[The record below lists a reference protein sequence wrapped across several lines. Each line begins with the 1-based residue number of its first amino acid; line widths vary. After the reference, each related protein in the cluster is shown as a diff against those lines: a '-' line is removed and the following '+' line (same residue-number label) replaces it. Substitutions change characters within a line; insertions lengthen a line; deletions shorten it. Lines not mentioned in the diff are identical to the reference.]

1 MGKILKKASKVVRKV
16 IPKEIRPALPF
27 IAAYYG
33 GPLLAEKF
41 SMNPAFAKF
50 LTASAASKAQGDD
63 TKAALRS
70 GIFAAAPD
78 VIGAGLEKAGGSE
91 ILSNLPKVGEGLT
104 KAGKY
109 LQVTDPGLNKQALG
123 IIGGQTSVEGGIR
136 AAEIAQ
142 DELDRY
148 NQQLQDQ
155 GIRDKAERRQSIFNI
170 YTGSGYDPEYVNSVL
185 DKYGYAEGGRVEG
198 IMSMSPKVMKGMSL
212 GDLADLAKKIKDAE
226 EAKKRESKRQGG
238 RVGFNMGGGE
248 FSLISVLLDRI
259 NPDTGEKYTPE
270 EAEEVVS
277 GMRGVDTS
285 DIMQGIEGIQ
295 SGFETAMGEPIF
307 GQRPQPMG
315 IVPGFGNL
323 PRMAEG
329 GLMNLKAGGMPAEM
343 DMRGGGFI
351 PIGRKERADD
361 VPARLSKNEF
371 VMTAD
376 AVRGAGG
383 GSIEKGAKRMYQTMK
398 RLEAKS

>member
-1 MGKILKKASKVVRKV
+1 LLNAITENLASISGQHVHQLLLKEEQHLLILDQ
-16 IPKEIRPALPF
+16 F
-27 IAAYYG
+27 G
-33 GPLLAEKF
+33 GLMPLREEVGRYFYQMIPLLEKLKEL
-41 SMNPAFAKF
+41 NE
-50 LTASAASKAQGDD
+50 Q
-63 TKAALRS
+63 ALR
-70 GIFAAAPD
+70 D
-78 VIGAGLEKAGGSE
+78 
-91 ILSNLPKVGEGLT
+91 
-104 KAGKY
+104 
-109 LQVTDPGLNKQALG
+109 
-123 IIGGQTSVEGGIR
+123 
-136 AAEIAQ
+136 
-142 DELDRY
+142 Y

-155 GIRDKAERRQSIFNI
+155 GIRDKASRRKSIFDI
-170 YTGSGYDPEYVNSVL
+170 YIGAGYEPEYVNSVL

-198 IMSMSPKVMKGMSL
+198 IMSISPKVMKGMSL
-212 GDLADLAKKIKDAE
+212 GDLADLAKRIKDAE
-226 EAKKRESKRQGG
+226 EDKKRENKRQGG
-238 RVGFNMGGGE
+238 RVGFSMGGGE
-248 FSLISVLLDRI
+248 FSLISALLDRI
-259 NPDTGEKYTPE
+259 NPDTGEKYTAE

-277 GMRGVDTS
+277 SMRGVDTS
-285 DIMQGIEGIQ
+285 DIMQGIQGIQ

-323 PRMAEG
+323 PRMEEGGMVEDAAYNIWKKMYEKNPDVAMMHEKSDEYLKKYQGEAPGKAEG
-329 GLMNLKAGGMPAEM
+329 GLMNLRAGGMPAEM

-398 RLEAKS
+398 KLEARS